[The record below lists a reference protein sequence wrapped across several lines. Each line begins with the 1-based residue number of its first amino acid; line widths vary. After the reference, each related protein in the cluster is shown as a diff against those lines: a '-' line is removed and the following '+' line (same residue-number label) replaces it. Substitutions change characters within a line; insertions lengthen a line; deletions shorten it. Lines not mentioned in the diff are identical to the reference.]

1 MNISTP
7 DVLGRQANCV
17 VRNVG
22 CLKRN
27 QTIARDAYAKF
38 FKLKCLIK
46 FKQSIHLN
54 ARFRRAAEQTIMLIM
69 FFKNDGP
76 R

>member
-27 QTIARDAYAKF
+27 QTISRDAYAKF

-46 FKQSIHLN
+46 FKQSTHLN
-54 ARFRRAAEQTIMLIM
+54 ARFRRAAEQTIMLMM

>member
-38 FKLKCLIK
+38 QIKMFNQVQTEHPFKCKV
-46 FKQSIHLN
+46 QTGG
-54 ARFRRAAEQTIMLIM
+54 RANNNVNNV
-69 FFKNDGP
+69 F
-76 R
+76 